1 VSDVA
6 TDRARDV
13 AAGRA
18 LLAVIDARTPPSLIT
33 GLVDGIDLDAL
44 LDAARVHRVVGVLH
58 QRLDDAQIVLPA
70 PVAARLAAARF
81 SATGQQLVAY
91 HALAAITAALGESFL
106 VVKGPVLGA
115 VWYGEPSRRQFSDI
129 DVLVPRGQFARSVEA
144 LLDAGFAE
152 HSANWKG
159 FLDHRVAEIPIGA
172 AGTTIDLHWDLVALG
187 ATRREIR
194 WDMAPLF
201 DRAETVELAPNVRV
215 ATLDPVD
222 TLVHLCING
231 GLDGARR
238 LGRLVDV
245 HVVAGGGRID
255 WQQVVARARD
265 AGVAGLCS
273 AVLQRGATLVGTALP
288 DGLLAELE
296 PFPGWL
302 RVNALVDRPRR
313 GGRPPEDGVA
323 SGTLIASARDTR
335 RRTSLQLSRKLAV
348 NVLSRLG
355 RPHLADTGGALD
367 WQRVADPAQTARE
380 RDRYLRWVTGEGDS
394 AGPR

>member
-1 VSDVA
+1 M
-6 TDRARDV
+6 
-13 AAGRA
+13 
-18 LLAVIDARTPPSLIT
+18 
-33 GLVDGIDLDAL
+33 
-44 LDAARVHRVVGVLH
+44 
-58 QRLDDAQIVLPA
+58 
-70 PVAARLAAARF
+70 
-81 SATGQQLVAY
+81 
-91 HALAAITAALGESFL
+91 
-106 VVKGPVLGA
+106 KGPVLGA

-129 DVLVPRGQFARSVEA
+129 DVLVRRHDFARSLQA

-159 FLDHRVAEIPIGA
+159 FLDHGVAEIPIAGGA
-172 AGTTIDLHWDLVALG
+172 TTIDLHWDLVALG
-187 ATRREIR
+187 TTRREIR

-245 HVVAGGGRID
+245 DVVARGGRID
-255 WQQVVARARD
+255 WPQVVARARG
-265 AGVAGLCS
+265 AGAAGLCS
-273 AVLQRGATLVGTALP
+273 AVLQRCAALVGTALP

-302 RVNALVDRPRR
+302 RLNAVVDRPRR
-313 GGRPPEDGVA
+313 DGRPPEDGVA

-335 RRTSLQLSRKLAV
+335 LATSMQLMRKLGA
-348 NVLSRLG
+348 NVLSRFG
-355 RPHLADTGGALD
+355 RPHLADSGGALD
-367 WQRVADPAQTARE
+367 WQRGSDPAQAARE
-380 RDRYLRWVTGEGDS
+380 RDRYLRWVAGD
-394 AGPR
+394 GD

>member
-1 VSDVA
+1 MSDAV
-6 TDRARDV
+6 TDRVRSV

-18 LLAVIDARTPPSLIT
+18 LLAVVDARTPSERIA
-33 GLVDGIDLDAL
+33 GLVDGVDLDAL
-44 LDAARVHRVVGVLH
+44 LDAARVNRVVGVLH
-58 QRLDDAQIVLPA
+58 QRLEDAGIVLPA

-81 SATGQQLVAY
+81 AATGRQLVAY

-129 DVLVPRGQFARSVEA
+129 DVLVRRHDFARCLRA
-144 LLDAGFAE
+144 LLEAGFAE

-159 FLDHRVAEIPIGA
+159 FLEHGVAEIPIA
-172 AGTTIDLHWDLVALG
+172 AGATAIDLHWDLVALG
-187 ATRREIR
+187 TTRREIR

-245 HVVAGGGRID
+245 DVVARSGRID
-255 WQQVVARARD
+255 WHQVVTRARG
-265 AGVAGLCS
+265 AGAAGLCS
-273 AVLQRGATLVGTALP
+273 AVLQRCAALVGTALP

-302 RVNALVDRPRR
+302 ALNALVDRPRR
-313 GGRPPEDGVA
+313 DGRLPEDGVA
-323 SGTLIASARDTR
+323 SGTLIASAHDTR
-335 RRTSLQLSRKLAV
+335 LATSTQLARKLGA
-348 NVLSRLG
+348 NVLSRFG
-355 RPHLADTGGALD
+355 RPHLADSGGALD
-367 WQRVADPAQTARE
+367 WQRGSDPAQAARE
-380 RDRYLRWVTGEGDS
+380 RDRYLRWVAGD
-394 AGPR
+394 GD